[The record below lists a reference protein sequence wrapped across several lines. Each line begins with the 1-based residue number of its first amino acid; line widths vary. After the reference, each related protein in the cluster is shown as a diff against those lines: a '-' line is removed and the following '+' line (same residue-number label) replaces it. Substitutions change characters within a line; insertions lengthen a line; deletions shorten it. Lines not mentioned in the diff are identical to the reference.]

1 MNDFGERLKDLRI
14 QKDMTQEDVAGKLFV
29 TKQAV
34 SRWENGNCLPD
45 VATLGKLAEIFDV
58 NIDYLLTGNDNVKIE
73 KEIEI
78 VEKEKIV
85 EVEKEKIVEVEKP
98 LSDEMKRALLLHYQ
112 RLFTSYYVTVVIGIY
127 VIILGISLFII
138 CANSILGI
146 MGGVFFM
153 CMGGLAI
160 GLGLHNKTKYK
171 NGKEEIEKKVG
182 KKVSFFKF
190 KDK

>member
-146 MGGVFFM
+146 MGGVFL
-153 CMGGLAI
+153 CVW
-160 GLGLHNKTKYK
+160 
-171 NGKEEIEKKVG
+171 E
-182 KKVSFFKF
+182 
-190 KDK
+190 D

>member
-14 QKDMTQEDVAGKLFV
+14 QKDMTQEDVASKLFV

-85 EVEKEKIVEVEKP
+85 EVEKEKIVEVKKP
-98 LSDEMKRALLLHYQ
+98 LSDEEKERI
-112 RLFTSYYVTVVIGIY
+112 LFKYKELKYSLYLCYASIIGFIIMFIVFVVKLSYGAIAPV
-127 VIILGISLFII
+127 LGIVIAIPFTVYCKRQYKKECEIVEKY
-138 CANSILGI
+138 LG
-146 MGGVFFM
+146 
-153 CMGGLAI
+153 
-160 GLGLHNKTKYK
+160 
-171 NGKEEIEKKVG
+171 
-182 KKVSFFKF
+182 
-190 KDK
+190 DKPNNE